1 MIQNVNF
8 MAKMP
13 TANKLA
19 EVAEVAK
26 ADAEKFFAH
35 STPIRTVEL
44 PKFPSGLTEAEIKGY
59 LASRTNLPAEKVSVL
74 EKAQAKLAEDSYRLS
89 HGNPIE

>member
-13 TANKLA
+13 PVNKIA
-19 EVAEVAK
+19 EATK

-35 STPIRTVEL
+35 STPIKNVEL

-59 LASRTNLPAEKVSVL
+59 LAAKTNIPVETPAIEKV
-74 EKAQAKLAEDSYRLS
+74 QAKLAEDSYRLS

>member
-13 TANKLA
+13 PVNKIA
-19 EVAEVAK
+19 EATK

-35 STPIRTVEL
+35 STPIKNVEL

-59 LASRTNLPAEKVSVL
+59 LAAKTNIPTENASAVK
-74 EKAQAKLAEDSYRLS
+74 KAQAKLAEDSYRLS
-89 HGNPIE
+89 HGNPVE